1 MTALQEL
8 IYFLHVNNNLEELNE
23 NLQVHDIMY
32 KIHDLLAKEKQQII
46 DAYKQGHED
55 GFHFEGSVSDY
66 ESEGLEK
73 HLVEKYYTDNYNQSN
88 Q

>member
-46 DAYKQGHED
+46 DAWDDCFFLLMADLKPKSAED
-55 GFHFEGSVSDY
+55 
-66 ESEGLEK
+66 
-73 HLVEKYYTDNYNQSN
+73 YYNETFNQTN